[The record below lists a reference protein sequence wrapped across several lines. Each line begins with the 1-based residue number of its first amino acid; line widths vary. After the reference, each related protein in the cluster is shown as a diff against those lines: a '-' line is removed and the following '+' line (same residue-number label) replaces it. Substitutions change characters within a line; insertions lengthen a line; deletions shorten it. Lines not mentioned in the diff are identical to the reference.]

1 MTVMNFIRKIL
12 GKELDLPSVVT
23 PILPKVYVAIAAI
36 LKNEAP
42 YIKEWIEYHK
52 CIGIERFYLYDN
64 ASTDNVLDV
73 LQPYINDGTV
83 IYRYIAQSKMQA
95 PVYKDAIYYYRND
108 TRWLALIDLD
118 EFIVP
123 VEHDNIKDFLRNYEK
138 YPAVGINW
146 LLFDSNGYETK
157 PEGLVI
163 ENFTR
168 VDYDNPSNL
177 HIKSIV
183 NPKEVFDLCNPHYCL
198 YRMKK
203 SAVNENYE
211 PIEGPMTQKLSIK
224 KIRINHYLSKSKEEY
239 INKIK
244 RGRAVCDEL
253 RPYIERDLNFTN
265 YTYDNIIYKYL
276 DKLKQAMG
284 DNV

>member
-1 MTVMNFIRKIL
+1 M

-52 CIGIERFYLYDN
+52 YIGIERFYLYDN

-83 IYRYIAQSKMQA
+83 IY
-95 PVYKDAIYYYRND
+95 
-108 TRWLALIDLD
+108 RWLALIDLD

-168 VDYDNPSNL
+168 VDYDNPNNL

-183 NPKEVFDLCNPHYCL
+183 NPKKVFDLCNPHYCI
-198 YRMKK
+198 YKMAK
-203 SAVNENYE
+203 SAVNENFK
-211 PIEGPMTQKLSIK
+211 PIHGARTKKLSINR
-224 KIRINHYLSKSKEEY
+224 IRINHYHTKSKEEY
-239 INKIK
+239 KQKIQK
-244 RGRAVCDEL
+244 GLADCEGL
-253 RPYIERDLNFTN
+253 RIYNERDLNFSN

>member
-1 MTVMNFIRKIL
+1 MTVMNFFRKIL
-12 GKELDLPSVVT
+12 GQELDLPSVIT
-23 PILPKVYVAIAAI
+23 PVLPKVYVAIAAI

-52 CIGIERFYLYDN
+52 IIGIERFYLYDN
-64 ASTDNVLDV
+64 ASSDNVLEI

-83 IYRYIAQSKMQA
+83 IYRYIAQSKMQV
-95 PVYKDAIYYYRND
+95 PVYKDAIYYYKND

-123 VEHDNIKDFLRNYEK
+123 VEYDNIKDFLKNYEK

-146 LLFDSNGYETK
+146 LLFDSSGHETK
-157 PEGLVI
+157 PGGLVI

-168 VDYDNPSNL
+168 VDYDNSSNL

-183 NPKEVFDLCNPHYCL
+183 NPKKVFDLCNPHYCI
-198 YRMKK
+198 YKMAKK
-203 SAVNENYE
+203 AVNENFK
-211 PIEGPMTQKLSIK
+211 PINGAFAKELSIN
-224 KIRINHYLSKSKEEY
+224 KIRINHYFTKSKEEY
-239 INKIK
+239 LKRLALGCADNGEAKIFK
-244 RGRAVCDEL
+244 SEN
-253 RPYIERDLNFTN
+253 LNFSN
-265 YTYDNIIYKYL
+265 YSYDTIIYKYL
-276 DKLKQAMG
+276 DKVKKAMG